1 MSYSTNYTDEYGHTR
16 EVSITEEDSAEAL
29 KNDYQE
35 IVRKYN
41 PRYVTIQRVQAKTGE
56 TMHLKVT
63 VKAPSHYLTTN
74 EDSAP
79 KACESMTADI
89 ICYPGYPLKSVSA
102 SYASDH
108 YLASPNVFRSGNAC
122 IDTWIPFTSSLTT
135 VVDKLVRDMIHDP
148 SVTRYESTAP
158 DTSPNRNLL
167 ISTGATSKIS
177 PSADATI
184 PTNIPPTTI
193 ATTPN
198 TPGRPS
204 VHRSALC
211 SAASINPL
219 SSASPI
225 IRGDAACS
233 RC

>member
-41 PRYVTIQRVQAKTGE
+41 PKYVTIQRVQAKTGE
-56 TMHLKVT
+56 AMHLKVT

-74 EDSAP
+74 EDSTP

-135 VVDKLVRDMIHDP
+135 VVDKLVRDP
-148 SVTRYESTAP
+148 RY
-158 DTSPNRNLL
+158 SP
-167 ISTGATSKIS
+167 
-177 PSADATI
+177 
-184 PTNIPPTTI
+184 
-193 ATTPN
+193 
-198 TPGRPS
+198 
-204 VHRSALC
+204 
-211 SAASINPL
+211 
-219 SSASPI
+219 
-225 IRGDAACS
+225 
-233 RC
+233 